1 MDSAPILASLSVLV
15 IDDDKD
21 MRTLLRRTLLRK
33 QVLHLIEAASGE
45 EGWELLWS
53 PENKVNFVICDWN
66 MPGLSGIDLL
76 RKIKSAKPTLPLL
89 MLTGRAD
96 VASIKTALDTG
107 IDGYLVKPVSPQ
119 ELISKIC
126 FVASHAADQSAGT
139 APGARRH

>member
-1 MDSAPILASLSVLV
+1 MDSTPILGSLNVLV

-21 MRTLLRRTLLRK
+21 MRTLLRRTLTRK
-33 QVLHLIEAASGE
+33 QVLRVVEAASGQ

-53 PENKVNFVICDWN
+53 PQSKINFIICDWN

-76 RKIKSAKPTLPLL
+76 RRVKSAKPTVPLL

-107 IDGYLVKPVSPQ
+107 IDGYLVKPVRPQ

-126 FVASHAADQSAGT
+126 FVASRVADQITGT
-139 APGARRH
+139 ASSLAS

>member
-1 MDSAPILASLSVLV
+1 MDSALILASLNVLV

-21 MRTLLRRTLLRK
+21 MRTLLRRTLVRK
-33 QVLHLIEAASGE
+33 QVMRVVEAASGE

-53 PENKVNFVICDWN
+53 PETKINFVLCDWN

-76 RKIKSAKPTLPLL
+76 QKVKSAKPTLPLL

-96 VASIKTALDTG
+96 VASIKTALHKG
-107 IDGYLVKPVSPQ
+107 IDGYLVKPVRPQ

-126 FVASHAADQSAGT
+126 FVASRLAIR
-139 APGARRH
+139 PCL